1 MVCVAAFAVHCSVLR
16 AGSASVLRD
25 CLPLPSCCFHVLR
38 PAGLLAALLL
48 LPSTCGAQ
56 EAPAAAARLRARAAL
71 QEPAAASRRALSF
84 ARSHGGGNDGTA
96 ADAMAAARAQHLDMV
111 NAQATQ
117 LSTAW
122 TPVGP
127 AQVQSQNY
135 GMVTGRVTAL
145 ALDPND
151 AGNNT
156 LYLGSS
162 GGGVWKS
169 TNAASSTVSFT
180 PLTDTLPVFSPNAGS
195 SVIPSLSIG
204 ALSVQPG
211 GTGVILAG
219 TGDPNDASDSFYGQ
233 GILRSTNSGQTWSLI
248 QNASTGI
255 FNGEGIAGFAW
266 STASPSLVV
275 VAVSTAAEAA
285 TVGASRYPS
294 VRGLFYSTN
303 AGASWTLATI
313 QDGSTI
319 LQNRTTNYTNFR
331 GNAAT
336 SVAWNPVRKKFYA
349 AVRSHGYYESPDG
362 ATWTRMVNQPGAG
375 LTTANCPPRP
385 GDNGLLA
392 CPIFRG
398 TITAQPTSGDLFA
411 VTVDAND
418 ANQGLWQ
425 DVCAKSGTA
434 CASTTPTWTTKLDTA
449 SVETN
454 GAIPTG
460 DYNLTLAAIP
470 AATALST
477 TDTLLFLGTGDLYRC
492 SLAGG
497 CVLRNTTNATTGCA
511 APAGVAPAQH
521 ALAWGATLSDT
532 ATPAIFLGNDGGLWR
547 SLDGVRQQA
556 AVCSADDATHFDNL
570 NGSLGSLAEVVSLS
584 SHPSDSSVMLAALGA
599 NGAAASMTAAQAA
612 GSSPWMQL
620 TAAESGS
627 VSIDQGNG
635 ANWLV
640 QSGSGV
646 ALHTCTNGKQCTA
659 TDFAGPA
666 TIGYSETSNDASLVD
681 PPALLDPALNTNA
694 LLGTC
699 RVWRGPASGGSL
711 WSTSNAI
718 GAPMLGLLSGGA
730 CTAGNATIRSLAAG
744 GTVQLNSAPQ
754 NSGSPV
760 LYAGLS
766 GFADGGAASAGH
778 IFTLASAGTA
788 GASTAWKDLTGS
800 SVTND
805 PNNRF
810 NTGGFDI
817 SSIAVDRADPTGMT
831 VYATVQGFSYPHV
844 YRSTNGGATWLNI
857 TANLAN
863 APANAVAVDPNDPRV
878 VYVALDTG
886 VYVASDVTSCVASTT
901 GTAGTCWSV
910 YGTALPNAPVTALSV
925 TADVVRAGTYGRGIW
940 QIPLLTAGQVSA
952 PVIAFS
958 PASLTF
964 AAQQSGTTSAAQT
977 VTLTNTGTAA
987 LQISGVQMPAGFLE
1001 TDTCAAAPLPI
1012 NATCT
1017 LKISFAP
1024 ASAGAITGT
1033 VQVVANVAGG
1043 YASLPLTGTATG
1055 VSRLVV
1061 SPTAISFGDVALN
1074 TVSASQTA
1082 TITNSGSAE
1091 ATLTMPTVTTGY
1103 RITATTCASTLPVAG
1118 NCSISVAFAPTTSG
1132 PNNGALA
1139 LSDGNAAVSVALS
1152 ANAPGT
1158 PNIVTSATSFTFAN
1172 GPVNTVV
1179 SGVVLTLTNTGTAL
1193 GHLGPLVVVGDFMLV
1208 RNNCSTSLIAGSSCS
1223 TLIYFTPTGLGLRTG
1238 TLTFTDD
1245 AGTHVITLRGSAY
1258 AATTITLPSRMAFPD
1273 TAVNSVSPSQIVT
1286 VSNSGLTAN
1295 FGITQVDGDFAV
1307 TATTCG
1313 AKLGTPNGIGT
1324 CTLTVVFAPT
1334 RDGARSG
1341 YLMLTLDGTAY
1352 YVLLSGTGVG
1362 SPGVNITPTSVDF
1375 GTVGA
1380 GSLGGPQTVQIT
1392 NSGTAELTLQ
1402 SQTITDDFHI
1412 AANTCTTSLAVQ
1424 ASCALTLSFTPTI
1437 EGPHSGVL
1445 TLVDAVGTHT
1455 VSLTGLGSGHAS
1467 VGVTPAAMDFG
1478 IVLLGQATS
1487 QTATVANTGS
1497 ADIGLLTPAA
1507 TGDFR
1512 VESTT
1517 CGSRIAA
1524 GATCTV
1530 TVMFTPTADGGRT
1543 GTLTVADNA
1552 ASHTVV
1558 LTGNGK
1564 GTSSLAFTPS
1574 TVAFSNAAVNSVT
1587 AAQTVTLINA
1597 GTAAAT
1603 LQAATV
1609 AGDFRIAGNT
1619 CGASLGVGAT
1629 CTVGIT
1635 FAPAAVGFRSGAL
1648 SLADADSTHSVALQ
1662 GTGTA
1667 GVMTLSS
1674 TAIDFYDT
1682 TLNTTTV
1689 ARTVTL
1695 TNTGNSPLTLG
1706 AVTVT
1711 DDFAV
1716 SQNCNGVVLS
1726 GGAACALSVTFSPKS
1741 AGAHAGTVSVPSDS
1755 NGAAGTL
1762 STIAVTGN
1770 GKGQFNITLMPTAV
1784 DFGTQLIGTA
1794 GSIMNVTVSN
1804 TGVTAG
1810 GLGTMS
1816 VAGADFSIHAN
1827 TCGATL
1833 QPQTGCTVSL
1843 VFTPSASGSRTGSLT
1858 IPSDAGTRMVTLTGT
1873 GQAAATDTLA
1883 PPALT
1888 FTQTTVG
1895 TNSITQT
1902 VTLTNSGDV
1911 PLTLVASQILS
1922 GDFIATNSCGPTLT
1936 AHTTCGITVAF
1947 APRSVGLQTG
1957 LLQISDVLR
1966 SQTVALTGTGLAPVG
1981 LSLTPASL
1989 TFANTG
1995 VGAVGAGQLL
2005 TVSNASPAAVTL
2017 TGITVAGNF
2026 GILAGAGSGNCSTAV
2041 PVPAGGGCTLG
2052 IAFLP
2057 QGAGLRSGSVAVTT
2071 ANATLTSQ
2079 LGGTGVDFTFAPN
2092 GSDTATL
2099 SSGGGAAYP
2108 LLLRPV
2114 VTTNDAVTFTCT
2126 GAPSYTKC
2134 TVTPQYNDLSAVGT
2148 VTVTLLTGTTAK
2160 SIPKGLPF
2168 ALLLLPIWAMRR
2180 PRRWA
2185 VLPMMLLCCITL
2197 AVQGCGSDKVMAV
2210 TGTGTG
2216 GGGGGA
2222 PVTPTGNYTIR
2233 VSATAAG
2240 LTHTVPLTLTVQ

>member
-1 MVCVAAFAVHCSVLR
+1 M
-16 AGSASVLRD
+16 
-25 CLPLPSCCFHVLR
+25 PSRCFHLFR

-48 LPSTCGAQ
+48 LPSLCGAQ
-56 EAPAAAARLRARAAL
+56 EASAAAVRLRARVASE
-71 QEPAAASRRALSF
+71 EPAAATRRAQRF
-84 ARSHGGGNDGTA
+84 ARSHGGVKGGTA
-96 ADAMAAARAQHLDMV
+96 AEAMAAARAKHLSMV
-111 NAQATQ
+111 NAQAAQ

-122 TPVGP
+122 TSVGP
-127 AQVQSQNY
+127 VQVQSESY

-151 AGNNT
+151 ASNNT

-169 TNAASSTVSFT
+169 TNAASSTVSFA

-219 TGDPNDASDSFYGQ
+219 TGDPNDAADSFYGQ

-248 QNASTGI
+248 QSTSNGS

-266 STASPSLVV
+266 STASPALVV
-275 VAVSTAAEAA
+275 VAVSTAAEAV
-285 TVGASRYPS
+285 TVGASRYPG
-294 VRGLFYSTN
+294 VRGLYYSTN

-319 LQNRTTNYTNFR
+319 VQNRTTNYTSFR
-331 GNAAT
+331 GNAVT
-336 SVAWNPVRKKFYA
+336 SVVWNPVRKKFYA

-362 ATWTRMVNQPGAG
+362 ATWTRMTNQPGAG

-418 ANQGLWQ
+418 TSQGLWQ
-425 DVCAKSGTA
+425 DACAKSGTA
-434 CASTTPTWTTKLDTA
+434 CASNTPAWTTKLDTA

-454 GAIPTG
+454 GAIATG

-521 ALAWGATLSDT
+521 ALAWGANLSNT

-556 AVCSADDATHFDNL
+556 AICSADDATHFDNL
-570 NGSLGSLAEVVSLS
+570 NGTLGSLAEVVSLS

-599 NGAAASMTAAQAA
+599 NGAAASSTATQAA
-612 GSSPWMQL
+612 GSSPWTQL

-635 ANWLV
+635 GNWLL
-640 QSGSGV
+640 QSGTGV
-646 ALHTCTNGKQCTA
+646 ALHNCTNGKQCTA
-659 TDFAGPA
+659 ADFAGPA
-666 TIGYSETSNDASLVD
+666 TIGYSQTSNDASLVD
-681 PPALLDPALNTNA
+681 PPALLDPALNTNV

-699 RVWRGPASGGSL
+699 RVWRGPASGDSL

-718 GAPMLGLLSGGA
+718 SAPMLGLLSGGA
-730 CTAGNATIRSLAAG
+730 CTSGNATIRSLAAG
-744 GTVQLNSAPQ
+744 GAVQLNSASQ

-778 IFTLASAGTA
+778 IFTTASAGTA
-788 GASTAWKDLTGS
+788 GASTAWRDLTGN

-805 PNNRF
+805 LNSRF
-810 NTGGFDI
+810 NAGGFDI
-817 SSIAVDRADPTGMT
+817 SSIAVDHADPTGMT
-831 VYATVQGFSYPHV
+831 VYATVQGFNYPHV

-863 APANAVAVDPNDPRV
+863 APANAVAVDPNDPHV

-886 VYVASDVTSCVASTT
+886 VYVASDVTSCFAATS
-901 GTAGTCWSV
+901 GTAGACWSV

-925 TADVVRAGTYGRGIW
+925 TADLLRAGTYGRGIW
-940 QIPLLTAGQVSA
+940 QIPLLTAGQTSA
-952 PVIAFS
+952 PIIAFS

-964 AAQQSGTTSAAQT
+964 AAQKSGTTSTAQT

-987 LQISGVQMPAGFLE
+987 LQISGVQPPTGFLG
-1001 TDTCAAAPLPI
+1001 TDTCAAATLPV

-1024 ASAGAITGT
+1024 AAAGISTST

-1082 TITNSGSAE
+1082 TVTNTGSAE
-1091 ATLTMPTVTTGY
+1091 ATLTTPTVTTGY
-1103 RITATTCASTLPVAG
+1103 RITASTCGSTLPVAG
-1118 NCSISVAFAPTTSG
+1118 NCTLSVAFVPTTPG
-1132 PNNGALA
+1132 PNNGSLA

-1158 PNIVTSATSFTFAN
+1158 PNIVSSATSFTFAN

-1179 SGVVLTLTNTGTAL
+1179 SGVVLTLTNTGTAV
-1193 GHLGPLVVVGDFMLV
+1193 GHLGPLVLVGDFMLV
-1208 RNNCSTSLIAGSSCS
+1208 RNNCSTTLIAGSSCS
-1223 TLIYFTPTGLGLRTG
+1223 TLIYFTPTALGLRTG
-1238 TLTFTDD
+1238 TLTYTDD

-1273 TAVNSVSPSQIVT
+1273 TAVNSVSPPQIVT
-1286 VSNSGLTAN
+1286 VSNSGLSAN
-1295 FGITQVDGDFAV
+1295 VGITQVDGDFGV
-1307 TATTCG
+1307 TATTCSG
-1313 AKLGTPNGIGT
+1313 KLGTPNGPPS

-1334 RDGARSG
+1334 LDGPRSG
-1341 YLMLTLDGTAY
+1341 YLMLTLSSTSY

-1362 SPGVNITPTSVDF
+1362 TPSVNITPASVDF
-1375 GTVGA
+1375 GTVGV

-1392 NSGTAELTLQ
+1392 NSGTAALTLQ

-1412 AANTCTTSLAVQ
+1412 AANTCTATLAVQ
-1424 ASCALTLSFTPTI
+1424 TSCALTLSFTPSTA
-1437 EGPHSGVL
+1437 GPHSGVL

-1455 VSLTGLGSGHAS
+1455 VSLAGSGSGHAS
-1467 VGVTPAAMDFG
+1467 VGVTPAAVDFG
-1478 IVLLGQATS
+1478 IVLLGQNAPQS
-1487 QTATVANTGS
+1487 VTVTNTGD
-1497 ADIGLLTPAA
+1497 ADIGLLTPVA

-1512 VESTT
+1512 VDSTT

-1530 TVMFTPTADGGRT
+1530 TVVFSPSADGGRT
-1543 GTLTVADNA
+1543 GTLTVADDA

-1558 LTGNGK
+1558 LTGTGR
-1564 GTSSLAFTPS
+1564 GASSLAFTPS
-1574 TVAFSNAAVNSVT
+1574 SLVFGNAAVNGVT
-1587 AAQTVTLINA
+1587 AAQTVTLLNS

-1603 LQAATV
+1603 LQPATV
-1609 AGDFRIAGNT
+1609 AGDFRFAGNT
-1619 CGASLGVGAT
+1619 CGASLGTGAT
-1629 CTVGIT
+1629 CTVDIT

-1648 SLADADSTHSVALQ
+1648 SLSDADSTHSVALQ

-1667 GVMTLSS
+1667 GVMTLSP
-1674 TAIDFYDT
+1674 TAVSFYDT

-1689 ARTVTL
+1689 ARTVSL
-1695 TNTGNSPLTLG
+1695 TNTGNGPLSLG
-1706 AVTVT
+1706 TITVT

-1726 GGAACALSVTFSPKS
+1726 GGAACTLSVTFSPRS

-1755 NGAAGTL
+1755 NGVAGTL
-1762 STIAVTGN
+1762 STIALTGN
-1770 GKGQFNITLMPTAV
+1770 GKSAFNITLTPTAV
-1784 DFGTQLIGTA
+1784 DFGTQLIGSA
-1794 GSIMNVTVSN
+1794 SSVVNITVSN
-1804 TGVTAG
+1804 TGITAG
-1810 GLGTMS
+1810 GLGTIS
-1816 VAGADFSIHAN
+1816 VSGADFSIRAN

-1843 VFTPSASGSRTGSLT
+1843 VFAPSASGVRTGSLT
-1858 IPSDAGTRMVTLTGT
+1858 IPSDAGTQTVTLTGV
-1873 GQAAATDTLA
+1873 GQTSATDTLSQL
-1883 PPALT
+1883 ALT

-1895 TNSITQT
+1895 INSATQT

-1911 PLTLVASQILS
+1911 PLTLVAAQILS
-1922 GDFIATNSCGPTLT
+1922 GDFTATNRCGPTVA
-1936 AHTTCGITVAF
+1936 AHTTCGINVAF

-1981 LSLTPASL
+1981 VSLTPASL

-1995 VGAVGAGQLL
+1995 VGVVGAGQLL
-2005 TVSNASPAAVTL
+2005 TVSNTSPAAVTL

-2026 GILAGAGSGNCSTAV
+2026 GILAGNGNCSTAV
-2041 PVPAGGGCTLG
+2041 PVPAGGACTLG

-2057 QGAGLRSGSVAVTT
+2057 QGAGVRSGSVTVITP
-2071 ANATLTSQ
+2071 NATLSSQ
-2079 LGGTGVDFTFAPN
+2079 LGGTGIDFTFASN

-2099 SSGGGAAYP
+2099 SSGGSAAYP

-2114 VTTNDAVTFTCT
+2114 VTTNDTVTFTCT

-2134 TVTPQYNDLSAVGT
+2134 TVTPQYNDLSATST

-2168 ALLLLPIWAMRR
+2168 ALLLLPICAVRR
-2180 PRRWA
+2180 SRRYA
-2185 VLPMMLLCCITL
+2185 ALLLLCCVTL
-2197 AVQGCGSDKVMAV
+2197 AVQGCGSNKVTAIS
-2210 TGTGTG
+2210 GTGTG
-2216 GGGGGA
+2216 GSGGSA
-2222 PVTPTGNYTIR
+2222 PVTPTGNYTIT

-2240 LTHTVPLTLTVQ
+2240 VTHTVPLTLKVQ